1 MRTSLSR
8 AAILAVVLCGAASF
22 ISTAMAAEEDPGR
35 RGDQLQRLQRRINE
49 LAQRQEQIAQHM
61 EQIQMAHPQPTPQT
75 GFGPQGP
82 NHMGTPNIANPGSLP
97 VHPERVAAPGMIKNH
112 KGFHDLMGLVFLGML
127 ISNIL
132 LAVWIYTD
140 IRKRGEG
147 SGIFIAL
154 ALVAGIPA
162 AIIYSLVR
170 IADKKP

>member
-1 MRTSLSR
+1 MRTFLSR
-8 AAILAVVLCGAASF
+8 AAILALVLCGAASF
-22 ISTAMAAEEDPGR
+22 ISAAMAAEEDGGR
-35 RGDQLQRLQRRINE
+35 RGDQLQRLERRINE
-49 LAQRQEQIAQHM
+49 LAQHQEQIAQHM
-61 EQIQMAHPQPTPQT
+61 EQIQMARTQPTPQP

-82 NHMGTPNIANPGSLP
+82 NRVGAPNMANPGVHSLQP
-97 VHPERVAAPGMIKNH
+97 GMVGAPGMVKDR
-112 KGFHDLMGLVFLGML
+112 KGLHDLVGLIFLGML

>member
-1 MRTSLSR
+1 M
-8 AAILAVVLCGAASF
+8 
-22 ISTAMAAEEDPGR
+22 
-35 RGDQLQRLQRRINE
+35 
-49 LAQRQEQIAQHM
+49 
-61 EQIQMAHPQPTPQT
+61 
-75 GFGPQGP
+75 
-82 NHMGTPNIANPGSLP
+82 ANPGVHSLQP
-97 VHPERVAAPGMIKNH
+97 GMVGAPGMVKDR
-112 KGFHDLMGLVFLGML
+112 KGLHDLVGLIFLGML

-132 LAVWIYTD
+132 LSVWIYTD